1 MKNNLDQLTKKQ
13 RVFAEVYVN
22 NGKNASQAYREAY
35 GSTQPDNSI
44 RSSASR
50 LLRNDNVREAV
61 VYLLQENLK
70 TTQRKQDIER
80 DFLIAEYLDVLRL
93 SKEHKQLST
102 ARQTLDSLAHLAGF
116 WSTNKTE
123 MTTNVNI
130 DATLQQLGTDELLT
144 ALQTANDEPAVIEGN
159 FKPID

>member
-1 MKNNLDQLTKKQ
+1 M
-13 RVFAEVYVN
+13 
-22 NGKNASQAYREAY
+22 
-35 GSTQPDNSI
+35 
-44 RSSASR
+44 
-50 LLRNDNVREAV
+50 REAV

-144 ALQTANDEPAVIEGN
+144 ALQTANDEPAVIDGN
-159 FKPID
+159 FKAMD